1 MVFPSAF
8 AKIVG
13 FILALLTPLLNF
25 FFVDIWSPFEN
36 EVEIALEKTDGF
48 MKGVCHAEP
57 QYELLQEGN
66 IRWFRDDIPFPYDAD
81 GNISESYKSW
91 KEYVQGYADNGIK
104 IFGITPYPEDYLE
117 YGLDPRKA
125 EDREAIQDIARFY
138 MEDLRGIVGA
148 FQITNEMGIDRFT
161 YPLTME
167 EAYDFIGMQLE
178 AMYPIRGDVL
188 IGYNLAALSI
198 AKMPLEMKEYH
209 QFCDYVGVDLYLG
222 CFENLLKSAKQYIL
236 ILNYVR
242 RVTKKPVIL
251 CEFGYIGLG
260 EPKSEEEKKAILEG
274 YGYSGEEEARADIDN
289 FISALPEELANE
301 FDKYADETP
310 EYRAELMF
318 EGEFSNH
325 LYRELHEGFGLY
337 GYPHTPEGQAEFF
350 SYIIPKIRKLDYVIG
365 SFVYMW
371 DDTGDCYV
379 CGQEDCPVETK
390 WGLVDSEGKPKPSY
404 YAVQK
409 AFAD

>member
-1 MVFPSAF
+1 MVFPALF

-13 FILALLTPLLNF
+13 FILALITPLLSF
-25 FFVDIWSPFEN
+25 LFTDIWGPFEN
-36 EVEIALEKTDGF
+36 GVEAALEKTGGY

-57 QYELLQEGN
+57 QYDLLKEGN
-66 IRWFRDDIPFPYDAD
+66 IEWFRDDIPFPYDAD
-81 GNISESYKSW
+81 GKLSQSYLSW
-91 KEYVQGYADNGIK
+91 KEYVKGYADNGIR
-104 IFGITPYPEDYLE
+104 IFGITPYPEDYIE
-117 YGLDPRKA
+117 YGLDPRDP
-125 EDREAIQDIARFY
+125 EDREGIQDIARFY
-138 MEDLRGIVGA
+138 MEDLKGIVGA

-161 YPLTME
+161 YPLTMD
-167 EAYDFIGMQLE
+167 EAYEFIGMQLE

-198 AKMPLEMKEYH
+198 AKMPLEMKPYH
-209 QFCDYVGVDLYLG
+209 EFCDYVGVDLYLG
-222 CFENLLKSAKQYIL
+222 CFENLLKSADQYIL

-260 EPKSEEEKKAILEG
+260 EPKSAAEKQEILQS
-274 YGYSGEEEARADIDN
+274 YGYSNEEQARADIDN
-289 FISALPEELANE
+289 FIKALPEELANE

-310 EYRAELMF
+310 EYRANLMF

-337 GYPHTPEGQAEFF
+337 RFPHTPEGQADFF

-371 DDTGDCYV
+371 NDTGDCYV

-390 WGLVDSEGKPKPSY
+390 WGLVDSEGNPKPSY
-404 YAVQK
+404 YAVK
-409 AFAD
+409 EAFAD